1 MSYSGSY
8 GYGSY
13 GGFFDQNRTIL
24 AGIPRATL
32 LLWQPQLQA
41 ALLAGALGT
50 RPLSLSYTQGDGA
63 KNVAYNVTTFAEIAG
78 LLMLVNRILGY
89 PSARRP
95 MRPYFR

>member
-1 MSYSGSY
+1 MSYSGY
-8 GYGSY
+8 AGYL
-13 GGFFDQNRTIL
+13 DQNRTVL
-24 AGIPRATL
+24 AGIPRAAL

-41 ALLAGALGT
+41 AMLSGALGT

-63 KNVAYNVTTFAEIAG
+63 KNVSYNVTTFAEISG

-95 MRPYFR
+95 MRPYFH